1 MVEDQSSTLSLQ
13 LERCFEDLDALLVV
27 CELERNTISKNVIEV
42 IINNLETCVEFLLQ
56 IIPTLHDTRND
67 VTEIAINWQVIY
79 RDWCRKLS
87 ELQLRYRPN
96 CTHLA
101 VYSICQ
107 PEVMMSDRPGRP
119 KYIISEEVLLN
130 LTSLGHT
137 WQEVSS
143 LLLVSRTT
151 LWRRVEELGLRDQI
165 GFSTVTDEELDQ
177 IVQSFISV
185 HGCHVGFSMVYG
197 HISSLGMKVQRD
209 RVRACLRR
217 VDPQNSRLRW
227 ATVITRRTYS
237 VPGPNSLWH
246 IDEHHSLIN

>member
-1 MVEDQSSTLSLQ
+1 MVEDQNSTLSLQ

-27 CELERNTISKNVIEV
+27 REVERNTISKNVIEV

-67 VTEIAINWQVIY
+67 VTEIAINLQVIY
-79 RDWCRKLS
+79 RDWCQKLS
-87 ELQLRYRPN
+87 ELQLGYRPN

-107 PEVMMSDRPGRP
+107 PEVMMLDRPGRP
-119 KYIISEEVLLN
+119 KYIISDEVLLN
-130 LTSLGHT
+130 LKSLGYT

-143 LLLVSRTT
+143 LLLVSRTS
-151 LWRRVEELGLRDQI
+151 LWRRVEELGLRDRI
-165 GFSTVTDEELDQ
+165 AFSTVTDEELDQ
-177 IVQSFISV
+177 IVQSFTSV

-209 RVRACLRR
+209 RVCACLRR
-217 VDPQNSRLRW
+217 VDPQNS
-227 ATVITRRTYS
+227 
-237 VPGPNSLWH
+237 
-246 IDEHHSLIN
+246 